1 MKSHQSVFRDET
13 KLDINY
19 VPGRMPHREK
29 EHRLL
34 MEFFNFVLHNPEK
47 MAQRVMITGDVGTGK
62 TALAQRF
69 GEDITL
75 EANKI
80 GSKVRYVHVNSRECR
95 GRLSFVLQQTIAAF
109 QPNFPKRG
117 YAAEE
122 QLTVLLKTLDEEKTH
137 LILALDEF
145 DSIIEQEGSES
156 VYQLTRLQETRVNQP
171 QRVSLVCIL
180 RDLKSTEQLDASSKS
195 TLQHNVISLEK
206 YSSHQ
211 LADILKDRAQLA
223 FQTDAVQED
232 VLNLVA
238 ELAFAEN
245 GNARFA
251 IELLWRA
258 GKYADVEQLESVIPE
273 CARKAFSS
281 IIPTIRRSE
290 LTSLELH
297 EKLFLLGVAK
307 VFKENQKVYAT
318 LSEVEREYDL
328 VCENFNIQPN
338 GHTQLWKYVQFLSK
352 LGVLKAQIV
361 MVGPRG
367 RTTQL
372 SLPAISAS
380 ELEKAIEESMD
391 SQSVTPN
398 AD

>member
-47 MAQRVMITGDVGTGK
+47 MAQRVMITGTVGTGK

-238 ELAFAEN
+238 ELSFAEN

-273 CARKAFSS
+273 CVRKAFSS

>member
-1 MKSHQSVFRDET
+1 VNPHQSVFRDET

-19 VPGRMPHREK
+19 IPGKMPHREK
-29 EHRLL
+29 EYRLL
-34 MEFFNFVLHNPEK
+34 MEFFSFVLRNPDK
-47 MAQRVMITGDVGTGK
+47 MAQRVIVTGDVGTGK

-69 GEDITL
+69 GEDISL

-80 GSKVRYVHVNSRECR
+80 GSKIKYVHVNTREYR
-95 GRLSFVLQQTIAAF
+95 GKLSLVLQQVIAVF

-122 QLTVLLKTLDEEKTH
+122 QLTVLLKILDEEKTH
-137 LILALDEF
+137 LVLALDEF
-145 DSIIEQEGSES
+145 DSLIEQEGSES
-156 VYQLTRLQETRVNQP
+156 VYQLTRLQEARSNQP
-171 QRVSLVCIL
+171 QRVSLLCIL
-180 RDLKSTEQLDASSKS
+180 RDLKATEHLDASSKS
-195 TLQHNVISLEK
+195 TLQHNIINLEK
-206 YSSHQ
+206 YSSRQ
-211 LADILKDRAQLA
+211 LIDILGDRVRLA
-223 FQTDAVQED
+223 FQQGTVSED
-232 VLNLVA
+232 VLSLAA
-238 ELAFAEN
+238 ELSSNES

-258 GKYADVEQLESVIPE
+258 GKYADAEELEEVIPE
-273 CARKAFSS
+273 CVRKAVSS

-290 LTSLELH
+290 LTGLELH

-307 VFKENQKVYAT
+307 VFKTNQNVYAT
-318 LSEVEREYDL
+318 LSEVEKEYAL

-352 LGVLKAQIV
+352 LGVLKSQIV
-361 MVGPRG
+361 VAGPRG

-380 ELEKAIEESMD
+380 ELEKAIEDSID
-391 SQSVTPN
+391 SQSVISN

>member
-238 ELAFAEN
+238 ELSFAEN

-273 CARKAFSS
+273 CVRKAFSS

>member
-1 MKSHQSVFRDET
+1 MAPHHSLFRDET

-19 VPGRMPHREK
+19 VPNRMPHREK

-34 MEFFNFVLHNPEK
+34 MEFFSFVLHNPEK
-47 MAQRVMITGDVGTGK
+47 MAQRVIITGDVGTGK

-69 GEDITL
+69 GQDIML
-75 EANKI
+75 EAHKTGAKI
-80 GSKVRYVHVNSRECR
+80 RYLHVNSRECR
-95 GRLSFVLQQTIAAF
+95 GKLSFVLQQVIAAF

-122 QLTVLLKTLDEEKTH
+122 QFNVLIKTLDEENTH

-156 VYQLTRLQETRVNQP
+156 VYQLTRLQETRLNQP

-180 RDLKSTEQLDASSKS
+180 RDLQSTEQLDASSKS
-195 TLQHNVISLEK
+195 TLQHNVIHLEK
-206 YSSHQ
+206 YSSRE
-211 LADILKDRAQLA
+211 LVDILSERVRLA
-223 FQTDAVQED
+223 FQPDAVSED
-232 VLNLVA
+232 IINLA
-238 ELAFAEN
+238 SELSSNES

-258 GKYADVEQLESVIPE
+258 GKYADAEQLESIIPE
-273 CARKAFSS
+273 CIRKAFSN
-281 IIPTIRRSE
+281 IIPTMRRSE
-290 LTSLELH
+290 LTGLELH
-297 EKLFLLGVAK
+297 EKLFLLGAARI
-307 VFKENQKVYAT
+307 FKESQRVYAT
-318 LSEVEREYDL
+318 LSEVEKEYAL

-338 GHTQLWKYVQFLSK
+338 GHTQLWKYVQFFSK
-352 LGVLKAQIV
+352 LGVLKSQIV
-361 MVGPRG
+361 VAGPKG

-380 ELEKAIEESMD
+380 ELEKVIEQSID
-391 SQSVTPN
+391 SQKVISD